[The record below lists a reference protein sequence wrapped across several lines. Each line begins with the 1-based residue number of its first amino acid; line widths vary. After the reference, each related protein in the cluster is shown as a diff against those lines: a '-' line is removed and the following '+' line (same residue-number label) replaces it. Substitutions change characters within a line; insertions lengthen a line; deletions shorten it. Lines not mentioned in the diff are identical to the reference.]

1 MAGFR
6 TTGVC
11 PLDRNIVKSKTL
23 QNPAEVFDPSE
34 LPKETGIKFLPLYS
48 PLVGSRQKM
57 YEHKEEKGTLKEKEL
72 FEHKEQECDIQK
84 SVTCIQKLK
93 KGISQHGEQ
102 DLEFTNA
109 EVTLYEHRFQEGY
122 DLHHD
127 ERYNEWIR
135 RFHPSSISPRP
146 PSFSTLDSSLRKLD
160 DADDDDDDDWSR
172 IAQTSLPLDSVD
184 ASDVHCLT
192 KASLVDKLVQNRK
205 EQFKLPSLKV
215 KKSSS
220 ILTSQENLKLLREK
234 EMKKKKEEEK
244 AKRLTLRQEKKK
256 KKEEE
261 EKVKRFAL

>member
-1 MAGFR
+1 MN
-6 TTGVC
+6 T
-11 PLDRNIVKSKTL
+11 RNKS
-23 QNPAEVFDPSE
+23 
-34 LPKETGIKFLPLYS
+34 
-48 PLVGSRQKM
+48 
-57 YEHKEEKGTLKEKEL
+57 
-72 FEHKEQECDIQK
+72 DIQK
-84 SVTCIQKLK
+84 SVTCIQKHK
-93 KGISQHGEQ
+93 EGISQHGEQ

-109 EVTLYEHRFQEGY
+109 EVTLYERRFQEGY

-135 RFHPSSISPRP
+135 RFHPSSGSPRP
-146 PSFSTLDSSLRKLD
+146 PFSTLDSSLRKLD
-160 DADDDDDDDWSR
+160 DAHDDDDWLR

-234 EMKKKKEEEK
+234 EMKKKKEEEEK
-244 AKRLTLRQEKKK
+244 AKRLALRQERQEKK

-261 EKVKRFAL
+261 EKVKRLAL